1 MPVYRVTFAVD
12 VPPITVGAVHAQDL
26 AEAIA
31 RAYDIAVR
39 AMRATPPEVAL
50 GAVRD
55 VEEDTP

>member
-1 MPVYRVTFAVD
+1 MPVYRVTFAVE
-12 VPPITVGAVHAQDL
+12 VLPISVGAVHAHDI

-31 RAYDIAVR
+31 RAYDIAAR
-39 AMRATPPEVAL
+39 ALRDTPPEVAL